1 MGQTIETSLLVPW
14 APRVL
19 VADPDELCRRT
30 VQSRLEALGLAT
42 DVTTDPSEAFELS
55 GRWPYAAVF
64 MDCGRPAI
72 EGHRAARAIR
82 SRDGASQHALLVAV
96 TAHPRHAC
104 LAAGMDHHVAK
115 PVPEIGLSQECR
127 SLGLLPSLSDAAP
140 DRLRAVPLVEHH
152 RPDEDP
158 VTAAEITRRFLRR
171 TRRQQPRLWRAINAG
186 DVRALSGFAAD
197 GAQRAAA
204 AGAARAS
211 ELFWELMAAGGRRR
225 FSVASAIEIELRA
238 ALVDTAMSVL
248 PILAGQPLAA

>member
-1 MGQTIETSLLVPW
+1 MAQTIETSLLVPW

-19 VADPDELCRRT
+19 VADPDEPCRQA
-30 VQSRLEALGLAT
+30 VQSRLEALGVAT
-42 DVTTDPSEAFELS
+42 DAATDPAEAFELS

-64 MDCGRPAI
+64 MDCGRPAT

-115 PVPEIGLSQECR
+115 PLPVAELRRECQ
-127 SLGLLPSLSDAAP
+127 SLGLLPSRPEAAP
-140 DRLRAVPLVEHH
+140 DRPHAAPLLEHH

-158 VTAAEITRRFLRR
+158 VTAAEMARRFLRR
-171 TRRQQPRLWRAINAG
+171 TRRQQSQLWRAINAG
-186 DVRALSGFAAD
+186 DARALSAVAAD

-211 ELFWELMAAGGRRR
+211 ELFWDLMAAGGRRR
-225 FSVASAIEIELRA
+225 FSVASAIELELRA
-238 ALVDTAMSVL
+238 ALVDTAMTVL
-248 PILAGQPLAA
+248 PILADQPLAA